1 MKCDEIGITLRAIEP
16 EDLETLYEIEND
28 EQIWSVGITNVP
40 YSKSML
46 LDYITHASGDIY
58 ADKQVRLMI
67 ENEGGK
73 TIGIVDL
80 FDFSPQHQRAELGIV
95 IKREFRGK
103 GYASLVIR
111 KMREYAKKVLHLHQI
126 YAIVPQDNINCIKML
141 KQSDFQY
148 VTTIKEWLS
157 DGEEYRHA
165 EFFQCF
171 L

>member
-1 MKCDEIGITLRAIEP
+1 MKCDEIGVILRAMEP

-28 EQIWSVGITNVP
+28 KQIWSVGVTNVP

-46 LDYITHASGDIY
+46 LDYIMQASGDIY

-67 ENEGGK
+67 ENEGGQ
-73 TIGIVDL
+73 TIGMVDL
-80 FDFSPQHQRAELGIV
+80 FDFSPQHQRAELGLV
-95 IKREFRGK
+95 IKKEFRGK

-111 KMREYAKKVLHLHQI
+111 KMREYSKKVLHLHQI

-141 KQSDFQY
+141 KQSGFQY

-157 DGEEYRHA
+157 DGEKYRHA
-165 EFFQCF
+165 EFFQSF